1 VPAPFVRTTPDK
13 NNKQES
19 AMTDKTSLAAGTFAG
34 ARARIQ
40 DNASRGL
47 WSSRWVFFLAATG
60 SAVGLGNIWKFPYVT
75 GQNGGGAF
83 VLVYLACILL
93 IGIPLLMAEVMIGR
107 RGRAN
112 PDGAVARLARDAGAS
127 SRWRVVGWLGGLTG
141 FLILSFYLVVAGWAL
156 AYVPATFSGGFT
168 GVSGEASGAL
178 FGALLADPLRLVV
191 CATLVLAATMLI
203 VGFGV
208 RGGLERSLRFLMP
221 GLFVLMLVLVV
232 YAAIEGEFAQALQF
246 LFVPDFSA
254 LTAQSVLV
262 ALGHAF
268 FTLSLGCGAM
278 MVYGSYLPEGTSIA
292 KTSILVA
299 LADTAVALLAGLAI
313 FPLVFGNALEPGAG
327 PGLIFVTL
335 PIAFGQMPLG
345 QVVGGLFFV
354 MLVIA
359 ALTSAISLS
368 EPSIAWLTERFR
380 ISRTKAVLGSG
391 LVLWLLSLGSV
402 FSFNHWADYQLF
414 GKTFF
419 DTLDYLTTNWLM
431 PLGGLGTVLFT
442 GWVLQRHVVS
452 EAIGIRNAGL
462 FQAWWKLLRYGT
474 PVAIVLVFLNLLGLI

>member
-1 VPAPFVRTTPDK
+1 
-13 NNKQES
+13 
-19 AMTDKTSLAAGTFAG
+19 MTDKTSLAAGTLAG
-34 ARARIQ
+34 SHAPNRTA
-40 DNASRGL
+40 AGRGQ

-60 SAVGLGNIWKFPYVT
+60 SAVGLGNIWKFPYIT
-75 GQNGGGAF
+75 GEKGGGAF

-112 PDGAVARLARDAGAS
+112 PDGAVAVLARMAGAS
-127 SRWRVVGWLGGLTG
+127 TRWRTVGWLGGLTG

-156 AYVPATFSGGFT
+156 AYVPATLGGAFN
-168 GVSGEASGAL
+168 GVGGEASGDM

-191 CATLVLAATMLI
+191 CGTLVLAATMLI

-208 RGGLERSLRFLMP
+208 RGGLERSLRYLMP
-221 GLFVLMLVLVV
+221 GLFVLLLALVG
-232 YAAIEGEFAQALQF
+232 YAALNGEFAQALRF

-254 LTAQSVLV
+254 LTAQAVLV

-278 MVYGSYLPEGTSIA
+278 MAYGSYLPEGTSIA

-313 FPLVFGNALEPGAG
+313 FPLVFGNGLEPGAG

-368 EPSIAWLTERFR
+368 EPSIAWMTERFG
-380 ISRTKAVLGSG
+380 ISRWRAVFTSG
-391 LVLWLLSLGSV
+391 ALLWLLSLGSV
-402 FSFNHWADYQLF
+402 FSFNLWADYQLF

-419 DTLDYLTTNWLM
+419 DSLDSLTTNWLM

-442 GWVLQRHVVS
+442 GWVLQEKLVRD
-452 EAIGIRNAGL
+452 AIGIRQAGL
-462 FQAWWKLLRYGT
+462 FRAWWLLVRYGT
-474 PVAIVLVFLNLLGLI
+474 PLGIVLVFLNLIGLV